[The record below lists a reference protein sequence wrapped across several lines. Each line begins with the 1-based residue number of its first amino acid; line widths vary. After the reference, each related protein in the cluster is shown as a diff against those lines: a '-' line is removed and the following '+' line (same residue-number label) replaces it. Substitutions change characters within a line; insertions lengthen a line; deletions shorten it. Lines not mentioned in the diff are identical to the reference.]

1 MTRERALLGVTG
13 ALLLFA
19 LFFGGGDSAGRL
31 VWVGGAAL
39 IVVGAFGAAVL
50 MGRLP
55 RPSLGRSGL
64 VAVACL
70 VGLALWQG
78 LSITWSIQADRS
90 WDYVNRDL
98 VYLAF
103 VCIGMVLAASV
114 PRASRQV
121 AALLAGLLGLVLA
134 YALVAKAIPALYA
147 DYGRLARL
155 RSPIG
160 YWNAL
165 ALLGDMALVLGL
177 WRAARKR
184 VDGVLLVFVAT
195 VAILL
200 AFSRGG
206 LLIGVV
212 VAGVWL
218 ALSSQRFETL
228 VTLALGGGLGV
239 AVAGV
244 SLLLHG
250 ITDDNQSHATRAH
263 DGVLFLLLVVG
274 AGAIAGLFARA
285 AFRLDPTPAARQ
297 RATLALLILLVVGA
311 LGGIVGV
318 GVRSSGSTNTSPAGS
333 HCVQG
338 AGRFACSSSDER
350 LDWWKEAWQQFRA
363 EPLHGTGAGSFELAH
378 RIRRTHFTRP
388 TTEPH
393 NLALQTLGETGIVG
407 FALFAGAT
415 LAAFVSILPRVRED
429 DATTALAICAIAYV
443 LHVMIDIDYDF
454 VAVSAPFFLVLGVL
468 LARPGP
474 AVVRKEPVWAL
485 GVVAFAA
492 TAVLSL
498 AAPAIA
504 QRKADQATALAL
516 TNPARAIA
524 LAKEAHA
531 WNPVS
536 WEALDVQASIERN
549 KFRALQLYHE
559 AIDAQPENP
568 RPWIELGLFEL
579 YDLKNA
585 CAAYKDLNQ
594 AYTLDRY
601 NADVAKKGGPL
612 DVARAQVNDKG
623 ACGTG

>member
-1 MTRERALLGVTG
+1 MRRDRALLGACG
-13 ALLLFA
+13 ALLLWA
-19 LFFGGGDSAGRL
+19 LFFGAGDSATRI

-39 IVVGAFGAAVL
+39 AVAGALGAAVL

-55 RPSLGRSGL
+55 RPSVGRAGIAALLFL
-64 VAVACL
+64 VAL
-70 VGLALWQG
+70 VLWQG
-78 LSITWSIQADRS
+78 LSITWSLQPDRS

-103 VCIGMVLAASV
+103 LCLGMVVAAVV
-114 PRASRQV
+114 PSAPRRV
-121 AALLAGLLGLVLA
+121 AALLAAAFGLVLA
-134 YALVAKAIPALYA
+134 YALVAKAIPALYG

-200 AFSRGG
+200 AYSRGG

-218 ALSSQRFETL
+218 ALTSQRFETL
-228 VTLALGGGLGV
+228 VSLALGGGLGV

-250 ITDDNQSHATRAH
+250 VTDDRQSHAVRAH
-263 DGVLFLLLVVG
+263 DGVLFLLLVIA
-274 AGAIAGLFARA
+274 AGAIVTALARA
-285 AFRLDPTPAARQ
+285 AFALHPTPARRE
-297 RATLALLILLVVGA
+297 RATLALLVLLVAGA

-318 GVRSSGSTNTSPAGS
+318 ALQSSGSTNASPAGA
-333 HCVQG
+333 HCVEG
-338 AGRFACSSSDER
+338 ASRFACNSSDER
-350 LDWWKEAWQQFRA
+350 LDWWKEGWRSFRD

-378 RIRRTHFTRP
+378 KVRRAHFTRP
-388 TTEPH
+388 VKEPH
-393 NLALQTLGETGIVG
+393 NLALQALSETGIVG
-407 FALFAGAT
+407 FLLLAGAT
-415 LAAFVSILPRVRED
+415 VAGVLAIRPRIRED
-429 DATTALAICAIAYV
+429 DATAALAIAALAYG
-443 LHVMIDIDYDF
+443 LHVLIDIDYDF
-454 VAVSAPFFLVLGVL
+454 VAVSAPLFFALGVL

-474 AVVRKEPVWAL
+474 VLARKEPVWAL
-485 GVVAFAA
+485 GVAALAA

-504 QRKADQATALAL
+504 QRKVDEALAAT
-516 TNPARAIA
+516 TNARALE
-524 LAKEAHA
+524 LAHQAHA

-536 WEALDVQASIERN
+536 VEPLLVQAALEPN
-549 KFRALQLYHE
+549 KLRALQLYHM
-559 AIDAQPENP
+559 AVDTQPENP
-568 RPWIELGLFEL
+568 EPWIQLGLFEL
-579 YDLKNA
+579 NEMKDA
-585 CAAYKDLNQ
+585 CNAYKDLNQ
-594 AYTLDRY
+594 AYTLDRF
-601 NADVAKKGGPL
+601 NPTIAKKGGPL
-612 DVARAQVNDKG
+612 DVARAKVNKG
-623 ACGTG
+623 ACGGG